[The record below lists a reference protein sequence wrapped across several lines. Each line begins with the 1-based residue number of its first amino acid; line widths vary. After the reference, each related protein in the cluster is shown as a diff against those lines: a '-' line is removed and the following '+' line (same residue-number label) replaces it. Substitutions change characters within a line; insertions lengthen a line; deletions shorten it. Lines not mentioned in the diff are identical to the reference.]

1 VSDRAYN
8 APIYSGSVVF
18 TICASNY
25 LGQASVLA
33 ASLSRQYPGMKL
45 AVFLLDGPMDQSE
58 WPHHMNVMPASAVLD
73 RADWNQRRCHYD
85 MLEFATCIKAACF
98 LYLFAHGATR
108 AAYFDPDIVLFK
120 PIDFLLDAAG
130 DDAEVIL
137 TPHILTPM
145 PDDGCLPSDLSIMRS
160 GIYNLGFVSMRN
172 TERTRAFLGWWD
184 NHLRTMCRDN
194 IDGGLFTDQK
204 WMDFTPSLVEPTKLL
219 RHPGCNVAYWNL
231 HERMPRHTAE
241 GWKVEGPDGSLHDLI
256 FFHFS
261 GFNPN
266 DGLLSKHET
275 RIGKRS
281 PGDTPTLLAD
291 YAKALLDAGHTAY
304 SSRGVPAV
312 RFACGATWD
321 PLCRALYRQA
331 VADRIDFGDPLEDDA
346 FLKFAAGKTPSD
358 HLSRYMRT
366 LMRQRG
372 DIAAAYQDG
381 RNVAGFAEYL
391 RRSGTRE
398 LGIDPALL
406 ELLGVPATAPVIAGI
421 NFVGY
426 LRSHLGVG
434 QGARNHIAAFE
445 SVGIDVT
452 AYDLSHTCSSPT
464 GHYALPITQADAE
477 APAITVLFCNA
488 DVLPEVLEALPSSV
502 LKTYRIGCWAW
513 ETPEFPE
520 QWCASFDLLDEIW
533 VSTNFIA
540 DAVRAKATVP
550 VMIIP
555 EPMEPPEVSAD
566 RAWVAGLIRDIDP
579 AEFLFLFQFDVQ
591 SFWFRK
597 NPEGAIAAFVAAFSP
612 DEPVRLIIK
621 LLNSDSDPALLGRL
635 RQAAAGHRVSFFE
648 QPLESLDRYRLLASV
663 DCFVSLHRAEG
674 FGLSIVEA
682 MAYRVPVVVTGWS
695 GNADF
700 TTADNAALVAFD
712 LKPTEE
718 AHGPYPAG
726 TVWAEPRLDDAAR
739 QMRRVY
745 DDPIW
750 REAIASAGASTVAA
764 KLSYAVVG
772 AAMRDRLQ
780 RLSGSSRVTGAQ
792 RGRSPAWAGGATV
805 QRKLS
810 ARIVGRIRRLGRIGC
825 DIACFPG
832 YYLARLPRLPSIIG
846 KYGLKGSVFR
856 AAEVAEVETIAK
868 RGYRLDRVLK
878 TGAILSVRDRVRRV
892 RPSPPA

>member
-1 VSDRAYN
+1 MADRAYN
-8 APIYSGSVVF
+8 APIFNGSVVF

-33 ASLSRQYPGMKL
+33 ASLSRQYPGRKL
-45 AVFLLDGPMDQSE
+45 LVFLLDEPPDPAE
-58 WPHHMNVMPASAVLD
+58 WPPHMDVMPGSAVLD
-73 RADWNQRRCHYD
+73 PVDWNQRRCLYD

-98 LYLFAHGATR
+98 LYLFAHGASR

-137 TPHILTPM
+137 TPHVLTPL

-160 GIYNLGFVSMRN
+160 GIYNLGFASIGN
-172 TERTRAFLGWWD
+172 TDAARAFVGWWD
-184 NHLRTMCRDN
+184 DRLRTLCRNN

-204 WMDFTPSLVEPTKLL
+204 WMDFTPSLVESTLLL

-231 HERMPRHTAE
+231 HERTPRHSAE
-241 GWKVEGPDGSLHDLI
+241 GWQVEGPDGSLHDLI
-256 FFHFS
+256 FYHFS

-275 RIGKRS
+275 RIGKLS
-281 PGDTPTLLAD
+281 PGDTPALLAD

-312 RFACGATWD
+312 RFACGAAWD

-331 VADRIDFGDPLEDDA
+331 VADRIDFGDPLEGDA
-346 FLKFAAGKTPSD
+346 FLKFAAGKATGD
-358 HLSRYMRT
+358 HLSRYLRT
-366 LMRQRG
+366 LMRQRA
-372 DIAAAYQDG
+372 DVAAAYQDG

-391 RRSGTRE
+391 RRSGAHE
-398 LGIDPALL
+398 IGIDPALL
-406 ELLGVPATAPVIAGI
+406 EMLSVPATAPVTAGI

-434 QGARNHIAAFE
+434 QGARNHIASIE
-445 SVGIDVT
+445 SVGIHVT
-452 AYDLSHTCSSPT
+452 PYDLSDMSSSPT
-464 GHYALPITQADAE
+464 GDYALPTAQPDAE
-477 APAITVLFCNA
+477 VPAITVLFCNA
-488 DVLPEVLEALPSSV
+488 DVLPEVLETLPSSV

-513 ETPEFPE
+513 ETPDFPE

-533 VSTNFIA
+533 VSTTFIA

-555 EPMEPPEVSAD
+555 EPMEPPEVFAD
-566 RAWVAGLIRDIDP
+566 RAWLAGMIPDIDP
-579 AEFLFLFQFDVQ
+579 AEFLFLFQFDVK
-591 SFWFRK
+591 SYWFRK

-621 LLNSDSDPALLGRL
+621 LLNSESDPALLDRL

-648 QPLESLDRYRLLASV
+648 QSLESLDRFRLIASV

-674 FGLSIVEA
+674 FGLSMAEA

-712 LKPTEE
+712 LKATEE

-726 TVWAEPRLDDAAR
+726 TIWAEPRLDDAAR

-750 REAIASAGASTVAA
+750 RESIAAAGAETVAT

-780 RLSGSSRVTGAQ
+780 RLSGSSRVVAAQ
-792 RGRSPAWAGGATV
+792 NGRSLAWDGAITS
-805 QRKLS
+805 QRSLS
-810 ARIVGRIRRLGRIGC
+810 QRILGRLKRLGQVGWDFVR
-825 DIACFPG
+825 FPG
-832 YYLARLPRLPSIIG
+832 YYLVRLPRLPSIIAQRG
-846 KYGLKGSVFR
+846 VMGTIFR
-856 AAEVAEVETIAK
+856 AAEVSEVETIDK
-868 RGYRLDRVLK
+868 RDYRLDRVLK
-878 TGAILSVRDRVRRV
+878 GEASLPVQDRFHRERS
-892 RPSPPA
+892 SPPT